1 MDKAKD
7 HQGMT
12 GAEFQK
18 DKHPSRPSSVLSNN
32 SSKNQDVR
40 IWALYLWTYIQW
52 LSEQMECGNLPV
64 GKPAVA
70 LWIPM
75 TQTWLIPHL
84 KVLNVG
90 FNLRYQTLQKL

>member
-12 GAEFQK
+12 GSEFQK

-40 IWALYLWTYIQW
+40 FLLFYLRRFKGIREKF
-52 LSEQMECGNLPV
+52 LNILLKNPDS
-64 GKPAVA
+64 KPETV
-70 LWIPM
+70 
-75 TQTWLIPHL
+75 
-84 KVLNVG
+84 
-90 FNLRYQTLQKL
+90 